1 MYCNSIF
8 FVIYFACPRLL
19 FVLVEGCIVWNDS
32 KSLVLSKVFVIT
44 FMVLLLVIVILAPGV
59 VAPLIKMSALA
70 YSVGRAYF
78 LATVYSGCVPIA
90 LLLVC
95 LYILLQRM
103 SAGSVFVKE
112 NVACLR
118 YISWCCFAGAIICF
132 VSALYYVPW
141 LAVGA
146 AAAFMGLI
154 VRVIKNV
161 FAKAVSL
168 QNDADLTI

>member
-1 MYCNSIF
+1 M
-8 FVIYFACPRLL
+8 
-19 FVLVEGCIVWNDS
+19 WNDS
-32 KSLVLSKVFVIT
+32 KSLILSKIFVII
-44 FMVLLLVIVILAPGV
+44 FMVLLLVVAILAPGFV
-59 VAPLIKMSALA
+59 TSLTKMSALA
-70 YSVGRAYF
+70 YTAGKAFF
-78 LATVYSGCVPIA
+78 LATIYTGCVPA
-90 LLLVC
+90 AGLLVC
-95 LYILLQRM
+95 LYVLLQRI
-103 SAGSVFVKE
+103 SAGGVFVKE

-118 YISWCCFAGAIICF
+118 YISWCCFAGAMICF
-132 VSALYYVPW
+132 VSALYYVLW